1 MPLMVSR
8 NLCLKIRVS
17 HFVSYSSNHSIR
29 FYFFTFTHMT
39 LKIWRKSIWPILV
52 RWDLIDP
59 VYVQSGENV
68 QYLYVKTSQNVCI
81 IWRFSPNWVLRLDW
95 NLLHSV
101 RHSLWME
108 TNMWINLLVCDQF
121 DKETCLYF
129 NYFKLILQCC
139 LR

>member
-1 MPLMVSR
+1 MGSR

-29 FYFFTFTHMT
+29 FYFFTFTDMT
-39 LKIWRKSIWPILV
+39 LRIWRKSIWPILV

-59 VYVQSGENV
+59 VHVQSGENV

-81 IWRFSPNWVLRLDW
+81 IWRFSPNLVFRLDW

-108 TNMWINLLVCDQF
+108 KICESIYWFVISLIKKHVFLL
-121 DKETCLYF
+121 
-129 NYFKLILQCC
+129 NSFKLILQFC